1 MKPQAIVRR
10 ALPHENAVVRNLVQT
25 VVDEIYGG
33 QWAPPP
39 LQIDEEDWTLAWVAV
54 VGADVAG
61 MTLTLGEW
69 LSDLWVLRPFRDTGV
84 GTMLLARAEAEIA
97 DRGYVSASLRLVRAN
112 TSAQR
117 FYARRGW
124 VVQREFPHERLPIAM
139 IEMARDLRG

>member
-117 FYARRGW
+117 FYADRGW
-124 VVQREFPHERLPIAM
+124 SVQKEFAHERLPITM
-139 IEMARDLRG
+139 LDMAKDLRG